1 MSRLCSDEELEF
13 IKENVK
19 GKTSNELMEI
29 FNQKF
34 NRNLTRKQIIYVKK
48 VNKLRSGIDTKFS
61 KGSQP
66 HNYKHIGSEFVDSQ
80 GYTWIKIANPNEWIH
95 KSLFV
100 YEQAYGKIPK
110 GYSVIFLN
118 GNRGD
123 HSINNLKLV
132 RNKEK
137 LVMKNKHLFY
147 ENKELTKTGILI
159 AEIINKSSEVRRKNG
174 K

>member
-19 GKTSNELMEI
+19 GKTSQELMEI
-29 FNQKF
+29 FNKKF
-34 NRNLTRKQIIYVKK
+34 NRNLTRKQIAQIKK
-48 VNKLRSGIDTKFS
+48 YNGFTSGVNTKFS
-61 KGSQP
+61 KGSKP
-66 HNYKHIGSEFVDSQ
+66 HNYKPIGSEFVDSQ
-80 GYTWIKIANPNEWIH
+80 GYIWIKIADPNKWIH
-95 KSLFV
+95 KSLFI
-100 YEQAYGKIPK
+100 YEQTYGNIPK

-118 GNRGD
+118 GNKSD
-123 HSINNLKLV
+123 HSINNLQLI

-159 AEIINKSSEVRRKNG
+159 AEIINKSSEVKRNAK
-174 K
+174 